1 MGHQITQIAR
11 TENGGKYKVSIS
23 IPFELGWIERV
34 KLNITTRT
42 QKNVYPMQHIKNEGD
57 MAYFETTIELPR
69 YAVYHYYFSF
79 EANSRFQYYKK
90 ESTSGDNSVTNE
102 ECWKLSVNFDVPEW
116 AKGAIMY
123 QIFVDRYKRTRGLE
137 KKPMKGRDIHE
148 NWNEPPV
155 VGPNEKGQWCVDFY
169 CGDVKGITDTMKYI
183 KKLGVDIIY
192 LCPISESQ
200 SNHRYDTSD
209 YRSIDPYAGTSEL
222 VKEMCEKAH
231 KYGMQVILDVVF
243 DHTGNDSVYYNE
255 YGNYDSIGAYQVVK
269 IPEYKG
275 KVSPTIAVAIAELK
289 NAWKGEPVLLEKK
302 RTGQGDGFAITSSE
316 HQVRILSSTEAGL
329 LYGVYS
335 LLRMQ
340 AAGQVTVPLSVTEQS
355 VYDLR
360 ILNHWDNPDGTVERG
375 YAGCSLWN
383 WEELPGTLSPR
394 YEAYARAN
402 ASVGI
407 NGTVLNNVNASPQV
421 LATGSLEKVK
431 ALADVFRPYGIKV
444 YLSVN
449 FASPIQLGKLDTA
462 DPLDKEVIRWWRRK
476 VKEIYTLIPDFGGFL
491 VKANSEGQPGPC
503 DFGRTHAEGANM
515 LADALK
521 PYGGIV
527 MWRAFVYSPTDS
539 DRAKQAYL
547 EFMPLDG
554 QFHDNVIV
562 QIKNGPIDFQPREP
576 YSPLFT
582 AMKQTSMMV
591 EFQITQEYLGF
602 SNHLAYLA
610 PLWEEFFGEVRP
622 DRLKA
627 VAGVAN
633 IGTDVNWCGHHFAQA
648 NWYAFGRLAWNPSL
662 TSDRIADEWL
672 RQTFTSQP
680 AFVRPVKEMMLQ
692 SREAVVN
699 YMMPLGLHH
708 QFAWGHHYGPEPWCS
723 VPGARPDWLP
733 SYYHKA
739 DKEGIGFDRSS
750 KGSDAVSQYPD
761 SLRQIYNDKATCPEI
776 YLLWFHHVPWQHQMK
791 SGRTL
796 WGELCHAYD
805 RGVRQVRG
813 FQEVWDSVEP
823 FVDVRRFREVQSKLK
838 IQMRDAV
845 WWKDACL
852 LYFQT
857 FSGMPIP
864 AGIERPVHELE
875 DMKRFRLEISNYEC
889 PESGFNK

>member
-1 MGHQITQIAR
+1 MKNIRLTVWIGIMC
-11 TENGGKYKVSIS
+11 
-23 IPFELGWIERV
+23 GW
-34 KLNITTRT
+34 LAAGML
-42 QKNVYPMQHIKNEGD
+42 Q
-57 MAYFETTIELPR
+57 
-69 YAVYHYYFSF
+69 
-79 EANSRFQYYKK
+79 
-90 ESTSGDNSVTNE
+90 
-102 ECWKLSVNFDVPEW
+102 
-116 AKGAIMY
+116 
-123 QIFVDRYKRTRGLE
+123 
-137 KKPMKGRDIHE
+137 
-148 NWNEPPV
+148 
-155 VGPNEKGQWCVDFY
+155 
-169 CGDVKGITDTMKYI
+169 
-183 KKLGVDIIY
+183 
-192 LCPISESQ
+192 
-200 SNHRYDTSD
+200 
-209 YRSIDPYAGTSEL
+209 AGTRPDNARPAEEDGSRLWLPVMRPVEGAE
-222 VKEMCEKAH
+222 VE
-231 KYGMQVILDVVF
+231 VI
-243 DHTGNDSVYYNE
+243 
-255 YGNYDSIGAYQVVK
+255 
-269 IPEYKG
+269 YKG

-289 NAWKGEPVLLEKK
+289 NVWKGEPVLLEKK

-340 AAGQVTVPLSVTEQS
+340 AVGQVTVPLSVTEQS

>member
-1 MGHQITQIAR
+1 MKNIRLTVWIGIMC
-11 TENGGKYKVSIS
+11 
-23 IPFELGWIERV
+23 GW
-34 KLNITTRT
+34 LAAGML
-42 QKNVYPMQHIKNEGD
+42 Q
-57 MAYFETTIELPR
+57 
-69 YAVYHYYFSF
+69 
-79 EANSRFQYYKK
+79 
-90 ESTSGDNSVTNE
+90 
-102 ECWKLSVNFDVPEW
+102 
-116 AKGAIMY
+116 
-123 QIFVDRYKRTRGLE
+123 
-137 KKPMKGRDIHE
+137 
-148 NWNEPPV
+148 
-155 VGPNEKGQWCVDFY
+155 
-169 CGDVKGITDTMKYI
+169 
-183 KKLGVDIIY
+183 
-192 LCPISESQ
+192 
-200 SNHRYDTSD
+200 
-209 YRSIDPYAGTSEL
+209 AGTRPDNARPAEEDGSRLWLPVMRPVEGAE
-222 VKEMCEKAH
+222 VE
-231 KYGMQVILDVVF
+231 VI
-243 DHTGNDSVYYNE
+243 
-255 YGNYDSIGAYQVVK
+255 
-269 IPEYKG
+269 YKG

-289 NAWKGEPVLLEKK
+289 KAWKGEPVLLEKK

-340 AAGQVTVPLSVTEQS
+340 AVGQVTVPLSVTEQS

-761 SLRQIYNDKATCPEI
+761 SLRQIYNDEATCPEI